1 MERPIETQLARLTDC
16 WQISQPLHLRH
27 LAIVKDIALS
37 GRSSHYVY
45 FTYENFKKRV
55 ESGNASW
62 EAVINIAE
70 NDQRAKKYGV
80 ALGALPKLDDFG
92 FPSIQTSLLQD
103 EQNVASLHD
112 CSRSFKPAAITEY
125 RHLVVK
131 ENEDGTS
138 GKQSTTYTL
147 CIMLTLARRRIQRRY
162 KTRGTHDHVEESSH
176 QTAESQELES
186 CKGTESSERPKRSTA
201 KTSDGRS
208 SGKIKTQT
216 AAEISAVPAS
226 SSEISE
232 KQSRQSNREA
242 S

>member
-80 ALGALPKLDDFG
+80 ALSALPKLDDFG
-92 FPSIQTSLLQD
+92 FPSIQTSLFQD
-103 EQNVASLHD
+103 EQNFASLHD
-112 CSRSFKPAAITEY
+112 CNRAFKPAAITEY

-131 ENEDGTS
+131 ENEDGTG
-138 GKQSTTYTL
+138 GKQSTSQTL
-147 CIMLTLARRRIQRRY
+147 CIMLTLARRRVQRRY
-162 KTRGTHDHVEESSH
+162 KTRRAHDRVESKH
-176 QTAESQELES
+176 WTAEASHELES

-201 KTSDGRS
+201 EISDGRS
-208 SGKIKTQT
+208 SGKIKTQ
-216 AAEISAVPAS
+216 AAAKIPAVPAS
-226 SSEISE
+226 SSKISE
-232 KQSRQSNREA
+232 K
-242 S
+242 